1 MFLITYVD
9 NNEKEYVI
17 QLELAE
23 EQTMKEGTTL
33 TIIQNIIDFILH
45 IDEHLVEIIKNFGGW
60 SYGIVF
66 LIVFV
71 ETGIVIFPF
80 LPGDSLLFAS
90 GALAALG
97 AFNIVLLFIIIF
109 FAAVIGDTV
118 NYHIGRKVGTTI
130 SQRSFMGR
138 LINQEKMMR
147 AEGFFNKHG
156 GKTIMI
162 ARFMPFIRTFIP
174 FVAGASRM
182 NYRYFLIYNVL
193 GAALWVGICT
203 ILGYFFGNIPI
214 VKDNFSTVLLAIIFI
229 SVLPAIIGVIRGQLK
244 KE

>member
-1 MFLITYVD
+1 MKIKMKSYITKKV
-9 NNEKEYVI
+9 
-17 QLELAE
+17 
-23 EQTMKEGTTL
+23 GTIL

-60 SYGIVF
+60 SYGILF

-71 ETGIVIFPF
+71 ETGLVIFPF

-90 GALAALG
+90 GALAAMG
-97 AFNIVLLFIIIF
+97 AFNIISLYLIFF

-118 NYHIGRKVGTTI
+118 NYHIGKKVGTTI
-130 SQRSFMGR
+130 SQGSFIGR
-138 LINQEKMMR
+138 LINQDRMII
-147 AEGFFNKHG
+147 AENFFNKHG
-156 GKTIMI
+156 GKTILI

-174 FVAGASRM
+174 FIAGASRM
-182 NYRYFLIYNVL
+182 NYRYFLIYNVV

-203 ILGYFFGNIPI
+203 ILGYFFGNIPV

-229 SVLPAIIGVIRGQLK
+229 SILPAIIGVIQGRLK
-244 KE
+244 TG